1 VRYSTEAI
9 WHYHRRK
16 LSGTATTKERNR
28 LVEANQGLVRKEA
41 HRWHKLS
48 RETLED
54 LIQVGNIGLIKAID
68 RCNPNQ
74 GNFSTFALQCI
85 RSEIQHYL
93 RDKGWGVMKPPRK
106 WVETVAKV
114 RRLHRE
120 SQKVGRNVSE
130 VQIAAQL
137 GISARDY
144 QEMVAS
150 RQRVTAIPEG
160 FDVPA
165 LEADGLET
173 VTQAVG
179 RLDEPYHSCIVE
191 RYFHQASLQTLAR
204 QHGVKQTQIKLWL
217 QQGLDQLRDELQAV
231 L

>member
-1 VRYSTEAI
+1 MRYSTEAI
-9 WHYHRRK
+9 WQYHRRK
-16 LSGTATTKERNR
+16 LSGAATTSERNR

-54 LIQVGNIGLIKAID
+54 LIQVGNIGLIKALD

-74 GNFSTFALQCI
+74 GNFSTFALRCI
-85 RSEIQHYL
+85 RSEIQHHL

-106 WVETVAKV
+106 WVETVSRV
-114 RRLHRE
+114 RRLHQE
-120 SQKVGRNVSE
+120 SLKAGNVVSE
-130 VQIAAQL
+130 VQVAAQL
-137 GISARDY
+137 GIEARDY

-150 RQRVTAIPEG
+150 RQRVAMIPEG
-160 FDVPA
+160 FDIPA

-173 VTQAVG
+173 VTQAVDK
-179 RLDEPYHSCIVE
+179 LDEPLKSCIVE
-191 RYFHQASLQTLAR
+191 RYFHQASLQVLAR

-217 QQGLDQLRDELQAV
+217 QQGLEQLREELQAA